1 MAHSEGTSSGGSST
15 AIVAIVAI
23 VILVL
28 IGVFAL
34 RGGLGLRGRG
44 GGADSP
50 GLKGNVEVNVPKPGT
65 PGK

>member
-1 MAHSEGTSSGGSST
+1 MAHSEGASSGGSST

-34 RGGLGLRGRG
+34 RGGLGRRG
-44 GGADSP
+44 GGDSP
-50 GLKGNVEVNVPKPGT
+50 GLKGNVEVNVPKPGSGS
-65 PGK
+65 GK

>member
-1 MAHSEGTSSGGSST
+1 MAHSEGASSGGSST

-34 RGGLGLRGRG
+34 RGGLGRRG
-44 GGADSP
+44 GGGDSP
-50 GLKGNVEVNVPKPGT
+50 GLKGNVEVNVPKPSSGS
-65 PGK
+65 GK